1 MIASDPPHLNS
12 FTISA
17 SKERLV
23 SGVRVPYTN
32 LTTGVVSAPIP
43 SPEKW
48 GESKIIRFLSAVT
61 GTVAAEGG
69 SGGACL
75 R

>member
-1 MIASDPPHLNS
+1 ML
-12 FTISA
+12 
-17 SKERLV
+17 
-23 SGVRVPYTN
+23 GVRVPYTN

-48 GESKIIRFLSAVT
+48 GGGGRSKIIRFLSAVT

>member
-1 MIASDPPHLNS
+1 ML
-12 FTISA
+12 
-17 SKERLV
+17 
-23 SGVRVPYTN
+23 GVRVPYTN

-48 GESKIIRFLSAVT
+48 GGGRSKIIRFLSAVT

>member
-1 MIASDPPHLNS
+1 MLS
-12 FTISA
+12 
-17 SKERLV
+17 
-23 SGVRVPYTN
+23 VRVPYTN
-32 LTTGVVSAPIP
+32 PTTGVVPAPVP

-48 GESKIIRFLSAVT
+48 GESKIIRFPSAVV

>member
-1 MIASDPPHLNS
+1 ML
-12 FTISA
+12 
-17 SKERLV
+17 
-23 SGVRVPYTN
+23 GVWVPYTN

-48 GESKIIRFLSAVT
+48 GGGESKIIRFLSAVT

>member
-1 MIASDPPHLNS
+1 ML
-12 FTISA
+12 
-17 SKERLV
+17 
-23 SGVRVPYTN
+23 GVWVPYTN
-32 LTTGVVSAPIP
+32 LTTGGVSAPIP